1 MMIDTRKIDT
11 ILAEQGITKAILSD
25 RSGISRQN
33 ISIITKRGSCE
44 PRTAGRLAIALGV
57 PVAEIIK
64 Q

>member
-1 MMIDTRKIDT
+1 MMIDTHKIDT

-44 PRTAGRLAIALGV
+44 PRTAGRLATALGV
-57 PVAEIIK
+57 SVAEIIK

>member
-1 MMIDTRKIDT
+1 MMIDTCKIDT
-11 ILAEQGITKAILSD
+11 VLAEQGITKAALAD

-44 PRTAGRLAIALGV
+44 PRTAGRLAKALGV
-57 PVAEIIK
+57 SVAEIIK